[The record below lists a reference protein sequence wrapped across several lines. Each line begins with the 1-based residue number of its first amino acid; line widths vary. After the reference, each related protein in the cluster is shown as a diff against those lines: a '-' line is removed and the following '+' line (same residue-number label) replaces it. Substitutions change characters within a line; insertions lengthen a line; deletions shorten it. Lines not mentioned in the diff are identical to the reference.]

1 MVRPT
6 RWSRTADCLAT
17 SSPGIGRRP
26 ADTDRQMIVGR
37 PGPALH
43 GSPAW
48 AVHARPTPPALRR
61 EVRPG
66 VPPPG
71 PGECQAMAFDD
82 ELRLLGFQ
90 RTQERRGGPKTFSLA
105 RNRFLTYWLH
115 VPADDGGGLFT
126 WEFAIGE

>member
-82 ELRLLGFQ
+82 ELRLDMAEVVKAME
-90 RTQERRGGPKTFSLA
+90 RTEAMFSGMNFGHRG
-105 RNRFLTYWLH
+105 
-115 VPADDGGGLFT
+115 
-126 WEFAIGE
+126 